1 MRTPR
6 TTGKGRFLQ
15 VCQLFARLLP
25 AGLQRRTET
34 GLGRVSFRL
43 VLFNSLMLL
52 GNCTNKTPVA
62 LPLRTDFEQG
72 SYTPA
77 QQLRVVRCGTQP
89 ATVRRTRRT

>member
-15 VCQLFARLLP
+15 VCQLFAGLFP
-25 AGLQRRTET
+25 AGLQQRTET
-34 GLGRVSFRL
+34 GLGRVSFRS

-52 GNCTNKTPVA
+52 GNCRNKTRVA
-62 LPLRTDFEQG
+62 LPLRTDFEQL

-77 QQLRVVRCGTQP
+77 QQFRVVRCGTQTADVP
-89 ATVRRTRRT
+89 RTRRT